1 MLEQSQL
8 LASADII
15 DLGNASRPDLPQVTF
30 FGSGDGDLR
39 LRVWPVILLA
49 FGIVLELI
57 ALGLFLKEKEADK
70 RRF

>member
-1 MLEQSQL
+1 M
-8 LASADII
+8 
-15 DLGNASRPDLPQVTF
+15 TF
-30 FGSGDGDLR
+30 FWSGDDDLR

>member
-1 MLEQSQL
+1 M
-8 LASADII
+8 LASGEIV
-15 DLGNASRPDLPQVTF
+15 DLGNASRPDLPQQSF
-30 FGSGDGDLR
+30 FQSGDGDLR